1 MKYLKTFEMY
11 SFSKKKPAYK
21 HLSEENAEKIE
32 EVVRKFLSEKDI
44 PETINNLKFDDFNLY
59 HFDYVEIFIYRI
71 CSNKTGTYSYGN
83 IYYVIDTYII
93 NNYIYASKPEIRN
106 TLSDVLKKLYKELN
120 IKSQLDRRLIE
131 ILEKKPERYKIRFD
145 NYEDELP
152 KTVKTACKWMLDYR
166 KYNL

>member
-1 MKYLKTFEMY
+1 MKYLKTFEMD
-11 SFSKKKPAYK
+11 SSSKRKPAYK
-21 HLSEENAEKIE
+21 YLSNENAEKIE
-32 EVVRKFLSEKDI
+32 DVVRKFLSEKDI
-44 PETINNLKFDDFNLY
+44 PEIISNLKFDDFIMTNFEY
-59 HFDYVEIFIYRI
+59 FEIFIYKI
-71 CSNKTGTYSYGN
+71 CSNKTGTYSYGS
-83 IYYVIDTYII
+83 IYYVIDTYMTDNCII
-93 NNYIYASKPEIRN
+93 STSPESRN
-106 TLSDVLKKLYKELN
+106 TLFNILKKLYKELN